1 MIWQEMYAEWVLDV
15 YRPIIDN
22 ESNDFNY
29 FRGNYIRIKWRRW
42 KRSGSARDHEEEGYF
57 EQW

>member
-1 MIWQEMYAEWVLDV
+1 MAGNVAEWVLDV

-29 FRGNYIRIKWRRW
+29 FRGNRSQKNKMEKMEKWEIVTLERP
-42 KRSGSARDHEEEGYF
+42 
-57 EQW
+57 